1 MTRLATLIV
10 LIAITTSAH
19 AGDWPHWR
27 GPNYDGS
34 AEAKNLPT
42 DFSKTKNVKWAA
54 TMPGPSEGTPIV
66 FGDQVF
72 VSSVD
77 IKHQKLMAIA
87 LNRNTGKDT
96 WRRVAGTGYQPQGH
110 GTPISIHKNST
121 YAAPSPVTDGNVVV
135 FFYGN
140 GDLVACEMD
149 GKFRWTRNL
158 QKEYGDFTYQWT
170 YSASPTIYDGRIYVQ
185 VLQRDEVVHGRGKA
199 GAESYVLAINPKDG
213 KTIWKHIRPSKANK
227 ESLESFSTPIPF
239 EQNGRREII
248 IKGGDVLTG
257 HDPATGKELW
267 RWGTWNPG
275 HREVWWRVV
284 PTPVVG
290 AGLVL
295 ACAPKN
301 APVFAI
307 SLGGKGDVS
316 SSALRWKSEKRSP
329 LTSDVPTPLFYRGKF
344 YVLSDKKK
352 SISRVNPADGKVEW
366 TTKMP
371 GRYLWRASPTGAD
384 GKIWCINHG
393 GQVVILNPSDGKII
407 NSVAMG
413 AEGADR
419 IRSSIVVANDH
430 LYIRTNSKLY
440 CVGK

>member
-170 YSASPTIYDGRIYVQ
+170 YSASAGSTDEMSSSNSSVYTILCASSRHSPCA
-185 VLQRDEVVHGRGKA
+185 LQ
-199 GAESYVLAINPKDG
+199 YC
-213 KTIWKHIRPSKANK
+213 
-227 ESLESFSTPIPF
+227 ST
-239 EQNGRREII
+239 
-248 IKGGDVLTG
+248 
-257 HDPATGKELW
+257 
-267 RWGTWNPG
+267 
-275 HREVWWRVV
+275 V
-284 PTPVVG
+284 PTR
-290 AGLVL
+290 
-295 ACAPKN
+295 
-301 APVFAI
+301 
-307 SLGGKGDVS
+307 S
-316 SSALRWKSEKRSP
+316 SSRPVSCR
-329 LTSDVPTPLFYRGKF
+329 
-344 YVLSDKKK
+344 
-352 SISRVNPADGKVEW
+352 
-366 TTKMP
+366 
-371 GRYLWRASPTGAD
+371 
-384 GKIWCINHG
+384 
-393 GQVVILNPSDGKII
+393 
-407 NSVAMG
+407 
-413 AEGADR
+413 
-419 IRSSIVVANDH
+419 
-430 LYIRTNSKLY
+430 
-440 CVGK
+440 